1 MMDAAHLKRARWK
14 LRAYFFGSGVIM
26 AFIFLCLAAVI
37 MSIFGLSA
45 TSYALTLVVGAAVLA
60 GGTYAIIYFGAVILH
75 ILRRVLNRHLIM
87 EIED

>member
-1 MMDAAHLKRARWK
+1 MIDATRLKRARWR

-26 AFIFLCLAAVI
+26 AFIFLCLAAAI
-37 MSIFGLSA
+37 MSIFGLKA
-45 TSYALTLVVGAAVLA
+45 TSYAVTLVLAAAVLA

-75 ILRRVLNRHLIM
+75 IIRRVLNRQPIM